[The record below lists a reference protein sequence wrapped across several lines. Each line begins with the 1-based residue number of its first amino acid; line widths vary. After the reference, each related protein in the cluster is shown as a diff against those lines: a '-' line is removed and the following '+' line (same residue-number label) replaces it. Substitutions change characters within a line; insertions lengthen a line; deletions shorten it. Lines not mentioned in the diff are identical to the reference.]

1 MLLESLLGVAL
12 EIPIGDTIR
21 GFIKILFEAP
31 LAIRLEILSD
41 VH

>member
-12 EIPIGDTIR
+12 EIPSRDTIR
-21 GFIKILFEAP
+21 GFIRILFETP
-31 LAIRLEILSD
+31 LAIRLEVLSE